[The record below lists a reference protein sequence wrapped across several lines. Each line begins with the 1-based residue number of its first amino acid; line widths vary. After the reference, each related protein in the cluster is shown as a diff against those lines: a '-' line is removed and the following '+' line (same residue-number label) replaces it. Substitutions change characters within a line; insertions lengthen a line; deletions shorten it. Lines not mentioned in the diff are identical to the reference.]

1 MVHTESFFAFAKYNG
16 DDAYA
21 QPGNEARTNAALALT
36 RAEYEVRTAANTSD
50 ATSGGWVVR
59 ADPVD
64 NTQNALVHSSG
75 ITTPANAG
83 VTAALRKTMP
93 LHDKQLILGFS
104 LYIPADFVPNASSS
118 TVPCFRMAATTKADT
133 NWTTIAITPI
143 TAAKELFRVCNDL
156 SLRWGTDAA
165 MSSKKLR
172 AGVMNYLEVRIAAT
186 EVSAWID
193 DVLVMQKQ
201 VGVIPETVA
210 WIFENNINAGG
221 TNMSGLP
228 GRWAISNLYV
238 LANDGLG
245 NTVRLGPT
253 TKVYGARPTA
263 DVDVDFIRPNGYTS
277 NAQVAA
283 QDLTD
288 APAAQLSSVNV
299 GDFDLYE
306 TTGAEAVRQV
316 AMIHGVAVKT
326 LATNLE
332 ADPHTV
338 RSIATGDH
346 HATQGAGIKGK
357 ELVLLSPIPS
367 NRTIRSMAVRPADG
381 CIWAVGDGGSI
392 WKSGSNGNYNSWSR
406 VADSGDASVF
416 YGVAFR
422 SDNVGVA
429 VMVPPSG
436 SSRAYMIRVGNDV
449 VTVPGATGT
458 DYKTF
463 PSASVVPADVIA
475 SYDNSNFLV
484 SSSYSGTANTTY
496 FSRSADPIN
505 GSWTFNSMVI
515 SSTVG
520 GAGKFS
526 KTASR
531 AVAMLTNIAGNVA
544 KTDNSGGSYEAL
556 NHADSSSAYQ
566 AITYDG
572 TALLIAYSS
581 NDAALGAGPRI
592 RRSTD
597 NGATWSATTPIGSS
611 VAGSNQILRAG
622 ASNTAIGE
630 SLFCGDAGAIVA
642 SIDGLN
648 WRQMPR
654 LTTANLYAAVALPNG
669 DILMGGT
676 AGTLVV
682 YRNQSVD
689 KTLVPLSGYQ
699 MVFNCIQTNPQTG
712 LPWTPDEAA
721 DANFGM
727 KLTS

>member
-1 MVHTESFFAFAKYNG
+1 MIHTESFFAFAKYNG

-21 QPGNEARTNAALALT
+21 QSGNDARTNAALALT

-75 ITTPANAG
+75 MSTPANAG

-104 LYIPADFVPNASSS
+104 LYIPSDFVPNVSSS

-133 NWTTIAITPI
+133 NWATIAITPL

-156 SLRWGTDAA
+156 SLRWGTDAT

-210 WIFENNINAGG
+210 WIFENNINSGG

-253 TKVYGARPTA
+253 TKVYGSRPTA
-263 DVDVDFIRPNGYTS
+263 DVDVDFVRPNGYTS
-277 NAQVAA
+277 NASVAA

-288 APAAQLSSVNV
+288 APAAQLSSVNI
-299 GDFDLYE
+299 GNFDLYE

-338 RSIATGDH
+338 RSIATADNN
-346 HATQGAGIKGK
+346 ATQGAGIKGK
-357 ELVLLSPIPS
+357 ELVLLAPIPS
-367 NRTIRSMAVRPADG
+367 NRTIRGMAVRPADG

-392 WKSGSNGNYNSWSR
+392 WKSGPSGNYNSWSR
-406 VADSGDASVF
+406 VADTGDASVF
-416 YGVAFR
+416 NGVAFR

-436 SSRAYMIRVGNDV
+436 TSRAYIIRAGNDS
-449 VTVPGATGT
+449 VTVPGVNGT

-463 PSASVVPADVIA
+463 PSAAVVAADVIV

-484 SSSYSGTANTTY
+484 SSSYSATANTTY
-496 FSRSADPIN
+496 FSRASDPIN
-505 GSWTFNSMVI
+505 GNWTFNSLVI
-515 SSTVG
+515 SGTVG
-520 GAGKFS
+520 GAGKFA
-526 KTASR
+526 KTTSR
-531 AVAMLTNIAGNVA
+531 TVAVLNSIAGSVA
-544 KTDNSGGSYEAL
+544 KTDNNGASYEAL
-556 NHADSSSAYQ
+556 SHGDSSNAYQ
-566 AITYDG
+566 SITYDG
-572 TALLIAYSS
+572 TALLLAYSS
-581 NDAALGAGPRI
+581 NDAGLGAGPRI
-592 RRSTD
+592 RRSVD
-597 NGATWSATTPIGSS
+597 NGATWSPVTPIGSS
-611 VAGSNQILRAG
+611 VAGTNQILRAG

-630 SLFCGDAGAIVA
+630 SLFCGDAGSVIA
-642 SIDGLN
+642 STDGLN

-669 DILMGGT
+669 DILMGG
-676 AGTLVV
+676 AGGTLVV
-682 YRNQSVD
+682 YRTQSVD
-689 KTLVPLSGYQ
+689 KMLAPLSGYQ